1 MLSVLEKIG
10 CKIEPDSIED
20 CHRLSKNSDNVIIK
34 FSRRNDCEHVLRVK
48 EDLRNLNLEDLG
60 FHGENKIYKNRGLC
74 QYYRMLWSKSKK
86 LHSMDRIHCFYIA
99 GESIKIKVHENST
112 PLAIKHVNGFEYHF
126 PDVDLSPTFFKFW
139 IMNAIQCCFLCLL
152 FFSCI
157 VLSLFVFLM
166 CLSFEG

>member
-10 CKIEPDSIED
+10 CKIEPDSLED
-20 CHRLSKNSDNVIIK
+20 CHRLSKNSDNEIIT
-34 FSRRNDCEHVLRVK
+34 FSRRKDCEHVLRVK
-48 EDLRNLNLEDLG
+48 KDLQNLNLEDLG
-60 FHGENKIYKNRGLC
+60 FHGENKIYVNRGLC

-86 LHSMDRIHCFYIA
+86 LHSMGRIHCFYIA

-126 PDVDLSPTFFKFW
+126 PDKDLSPTFFKFW

-157 VLSLFVFLM
+157 VLSLFIFLM
-166 CLSFEG
+166 SLFFEG